1 MMGKRIAIV
10 GAGAVGGKVGGHM
23 AANGEDVTFI
33 DGWPEHV
40 DKMNSDGLHLTGTT
54 AAEDIT
60 FPVKAMH
67 MCDVHSLAKGP
78 PIDIAFICV
87 KSYDT
92 DWATHLIKPYLAPD
106 GFIASLQ
113 NCMNEEFIADI
124 VGWGK
129 VVGCI
134 AAKISVELRGPAHV
148 NRNGPMLGNA
158 HTVFRAGEVHGEDTP
173 RIREVARLC
182 AYTDSAMVTDN
193 LWGERWSKLC
203 LNSSGNGVSAASGM
217 GAADIAN
224 DPHLRFVKIKLAAEA
239 IRVGKAA
246 GFKLEKMAGIA
257 TEVYEA
263 AADGDAE
270 SRKILDD
277 SLIAAGQK
285 GNPDGRPSMGQDMHK
300 GRRTEIDYMN
310 GLVVAKGRETGV
322 ATPTNEGLIAAVK
335 KVERGEAV
343 ADASVLA
350 GL

>member
-1 MMGKRIAIV
+1 MGKKIAIV
-10 GAGAVGGKVGGHM
+10 GAGAVGGQAGGHM
-23 AANGEDVTFI
+23 AANGEDVVFI

-40 DKMNSDGLHLTGTT
+40 EAMNRDGLHLTGVT

-60 FPVKAMH
+60 VPVKALH
-67 MCDVHSLAKGP
+67 MSDVQSLSKGAP
-78 PIDIAFICV
+78 VDIAFVCV

-92 DWATHLIKPYLAPD
+92 NWATHLIKPYLAPD
-106 GFIASLQ
+106 GFVVSLQ
-113 NCMNEEFIADI
+113 NCMNEEFIAAI

-148 NRNGPMLGNA
+148 NRNVPLLGNA

-193 LWGERWSKLC
+193 LWGQRWSKLC
-203 LNSSGNGVSAASGM
+203 LNASGNGVAASSGL
-217 GAADIAN
+217 GAADIAK
-224 DPHLRFVKIKLAAEA
+224 DPHLRLVKIKLAAES
-239 IRVGKAA
+239 IRVGKSA
-246 GFKLEKMAGIA
+246 GFALEKMAGIA
-257 TEVYEA
+257 TDVYEA

-270 SRKILDD
+270 ARKILDD
-277 SLIAAGQK
+277 NLLATAEK
-285 GNPDGRPSMGQDMHK
+285 GNPDARPSMGQDMAK

-310 GLVVAKGRETGV
+310 GLVVAKGRETGI

-335 KVERGEAV
+335 KVERGEAA
-343 ADASVLA
+343 ADASLLA